1 MEQSIRQAT
10 LPFPAT
16 RSAAAPA
23 STDRLY
29 LAWWAGIWLVS
40 ALLRLY
46 DLGSALLSPA
56 EINEA
61 MAALSGIVGS
71 GAGGA
76 ASSGLLV
83 SFNRILFWLL
93 GPSDVS
99 ARLLPAAVGCM
110 LPLTAWLFSGH
121 LGRTGALIAAGF
133 LAISPSMV
141 FFSRTA
147 SGTILGVAA
156 ALFLLGSLLRY
167 WDGGNRRWLLA
178 AGAALGLGISSGA
191 TFLSIMLVVVPATAI
206 ARPAGLGRLWRGLA
220 SRRPL
225 LVAAAALVLGSTAF
239 AFFPAGL
246 GVTADGLAAW
256 LSGFE
261 LNRDALSRPFGL
273 LLIYEL
279 FVVVFGLCGAVWAR
293 RRGNRF
299 SAVLVFWLILGLVLG
314 ALRPGQPDVVFVSL
328 IPLVMLA
335 SLFLDSIL
343 SDVFSSR
350 AGRPVLLGSAT
361 ATVILGVHLFV
372 SLGQYARH
380 AASNPDRADASL
392 LLVGVSAVLMAGVV
406 ALIWTFSRRLA
417 IGSFVLGLAVLL
429 SVYGWGR
436 AWELGRTH
444 QADPRELWVNEAT
457 APGMGILVETLKT
470 TSDRATGASYALP
483 LTVQTSLADP
493 LLRWYLRDFESV
505 TWVDSLQ
512 PGTIS
517 EAVLTLVE
525 EENPIL
531 GDSYLGM
538 DLVLQLGAPAGTDTP
553 PAGAP
558 LRWLLLRDASSA
570 GSPTTACQVVLWVRQ
585 DVALAGG

>member
-1 MEQSIRQAT
+1 MEQSIRQAI
-10 LPFPAT
+10 LPSPPA
-16 RSAAAPA
+16 RFAEAPA
-23 STDRLY
+23 ATNRLY
-29 LAWWAGIWLVS
+29 VASWAGVWLLS

-46 DLGSALLSPA
+46 DLGSTLLSPA
-56 EINEA
+56 EVNEA

-83 SFNRILFWLL
+83 SFNRILYWLL

-110 LPLTAWLFSGH
+110 LPLTAWLFSGQ
-121 LGRTGALIAAGF
+121 LGRTGALIAAGL

-141 FFSRTA
+141 LFSRTA

-156 ALFLLGSLLRY
+156 ALFLLGALLRHR
-167 WDGGNRRWLLA
+167 DGGNRRWLLA

-191 TFLSIMLVVVPATAI
+191 TFFSIMLVVIPATAI
-206 ARPAGLGRLWRGLA
+206 ARPAGLGHLWRGLA
-220 SRRPL
+220 SRRSL

-246 GVTADGLAAW
+246 GVAADGLAAW

-261 LNRDALSRPFGL
+261 LNRHALSRPFGL

-279 FVVVFGLCGAVWAR
+279 IVVVFGLAGAAWAR
-293 RRGNRF
+293 RSGNRF
-299 SAVLVFWLILGLVLG
+299 SAVLVFWLIISLVL
-314 ALRPGQPDVVFVSL
+314 AAVRPGQPDAVFVSL

-343 SDVFSSR
+343 SGIISNP
-350 AGRPVLLGSAT
+350 AGRPVLWGGAT

-380 AASNPDRADASL
+380 AAGNPDRASASL
-392 LLVGVSAVLMAGVV
+392 LLVGVSAVLLAGVV

-417 IGSFVLGLAVLL
+417 IGSLVLGLAVLL
-429 SVYGWGR
+429 STYGWGR

-444 QADPRELWVNEAT
+444 QADPRELWVSEAT
-457 APGMGILVETLKT
+457 APGMRILVETLKT
-470 TSDRATGASYALP
+470 TSARATGADYALP
-483 LTVQTSLADP
+483 LTVQTSSADP
-493 LLRWYLRDFESV
+493 LLRWYLRNFESV
-505 TWVDSLQ
+505 TWVDSLRS
-512 PGTIS
+512 GTIS
-517 EAVLTLVE
+517 EAVLTPVE
-525 EENPIL
+525 EENPLL

-538 DLVLQLGAPAGTDTP
+538 DVVLQLGAPADTDTL

-558 LRWLLLRDASSA
+558 LRWLLLRDAPSGGRPA
-570 GSPTTACQVVLWVRQ
+570 PTRQVVLWVRQ

>member
-1 MEQSIRQAT
+1 MEQSIRQAN
-10 LPFPAT
+10 LSPPAT

-23 STDRLY
+23 ATNRLY
-29 LAWWAGIWLVS
+29 LASWAGICLVS

-46 DLGSALLSPA
+46 DLGSAPLSPA
-56 EINEA
+56 EVNEA
-61 MAALSGIVGS
+61 MAALSGMAGS

-83 SFNRILFWLL
+83 SFDRILFWLL

-121 LGRTGALIAAGF
+121 LGRTGALIAAG
-133 LAISPSMV
+133 LLVISPSMV

-147 SGTILGVAA
+147 YGTILGVAA
-156 ALFLLGSLLRY
+156 ALFLLGALLRY
-167 WDGGNRRWLLA
+167 RDGGDRRWLLA

-191 TFLSIMLVVVPATAI
+191 TFLSILLVAIPATAI

-220 SRRPL
+220 RRRPL
-225 LVAAAALVLGSTAF
+225 LVAAAAVVLGSTAF

-261 LNRDALSRPFGL
+261 LNWDALSRPFAL

-299 SAVLVFWLILGLVLG
+299 SAVLVFWLIIGMVLA
-314 ALRPGQPDVVFVSL
+314 ALRPGQPDAVFVSL
-328 IPLVMLA
+328 IPLAMLA
-335 SLFLDSIL
+335 GLFLDSIL
-343 SDVFSSR
+343 RDVFSSR

-380 AASNPDRADASL
+380 AASNPDRASASL
-392 LLVGVSAVLMAGVV
+392 LLVCVSAILLAGVV

-417 IGSFVLGLAVLL
+417 VSSFVLGLAVLL
-429 SVYGWGR
+429 SIYGWGR

-444 QADPRELWVNEAT
+444 QADPREMWVNEAT
-457 APGMGILVETLKT
+457 APGMRILVETLKT

-512 PGTIS
+512 QGTIS

-525 EENPIL
+525 EENPLL

-538 DLVLQLGAPAGTDTP
+538 DLVLQLGAPVDTDTP

-570 GSPTTACQVVLWVRQ
+570 GRPTPTRQVVLWVRQ